1 MGKRGQYEIPAGLR
15 EAQGRFSEWRDSH
28 AGRKAIPA
36 ALWKLASELAAEHG
50 VFRTA
55 QALRLDYTKLKRQ
68 TRTVAPAAKTPLT
81 LPTAF
86 VELTAPASPQE
97 CECVI
102 EVEGPRGRMRIEWKS
117 SAPPDLASLSRMLWE
132 PGA

>member
-1 MGKRGQYEIPAGLR
+1 MGKRAQYEVPAALK
-15 EAQGRFSEWRDSH
+15 EAQERFAEWRGSH

-36 ALWKLASELAAEHG
+36 ALWKLASVLAAEHG

-68 TRTVAPAAKTPLT
+68 LRAVAPTAKTSSAP
-81 LPTAF
+81 PTAF
-86 VELTAPASPQE
+86 VELVASQG
-97 CECVI
+97 CQCSI

-117 SAPPDLASLSRMLWE
+117 SAPPDLAGLSRMLWE
-132 PGA
+132 PSE

>member
-1 MGKRGQYEIPAGLR
+1 MRKRKQYEIPVELKT
-15 EAQGRFSEWRDSH
+15 AQERFTEWRGSH

-36 ALWKLASELAAEHG
+36 AMWKLASDLATVHG
-50 VFRTA
+50 ICRTA

-68 TRTVAPAAKTPLT
+68 MLAGASAAKASAR
-81 LPTAF
+81 PTF
-86 VELTAPASPQE
+86 VELTVPASPHA

-102 EVEGPRGRMRIEWKS
+102 EVEGPRGRMRIEWKG
-117 SAPPDLASLSRMLWE
+117 SAPPDLASLSRTLWE